1 MNLLLVIL
9 SVVSIII
16 ANNLDTLDPC
26 ILSCM
31 LQVLPLVG
39 CTGNDDEVVLC
50 GCKIIDRYT
59 IVAPIADC
67 TKKACNIESK
77 DFPQVL
83 QSTQSCSD
91 AFGPSTRLSDITLP
105 RYIPT
110 IGIFSSSSPPGNPVS
125 SSDPINAPA
134 STTSTDTPNSTPNDS
149 EGTLQ
154 TSTPTPSSLTTTIRT
169 LVSTV
174 TSNAPIGGQTNGL
187 MATPTTSP
195 APPSD
200 GPGLS
205 PAVIATIVVS
215 TVTVIGVPL
224 WLIRCY
230 RCRKPRATSPVEG
243 NASPKP
249 SEKHNESVVMGY
261 TELLGSTHMRHEMLS
276 HTPPNAPLPL
286 YINTIAEIDS
296 NPLRKTPEVSPEDVS
311 PEDNS
316 SQAMSFSTTTA
327 VSRPEPPQAADEEEA
342 QEETHTE
349 APEDSSGA
357 SDTEAELDMLRKRQ
371 KELERKRHYLQ
382 QIQEIDEEE
391 ARLQERIDELQRQ
404 SQSHEK

>member
-1 MNLLLVIL
+1 
-9 SVVSIII
+9 
-16 ANNLDTLDPC
+16 
-26 ILSCM
+26 
-31 LQVLPLVG
+31 
-39 CTGNDDEVVLC
+39 
-50 GCKIIDRYT
+50 
-59 IVAPIADC
+59 
-67 TKKACNIESK
+67 
-77 DFPQVL
+77 
-83 QSTQSCSD
+83 
-91 AFGPSTRLSDITLP
+91 
-105 RYIPT
+105 
-110 IGIFSSSSPPGNPVS
+110 
-125 SSDPINAPA
+125 
-134 STTSTDTPNSTPNDS
+134 
-149 EGTLQ
+149 
-154 TSTPTPSSLTTTIRT
+154 
-169 LVSTV
+169 
-174 TSNAPIGGQTNGL
+174 
-187 MATPTTSP
+187 
-195 APPSD
+195 
-200 GPGLS
+200 
-205 PAVIATIVVS
+205 
-215 TVTVIGVPL
+215 
-224 WLIRCY
+224 
-230 RCRKPRATSPVEG
+230 
-243 NASPKP
+243 
-249 SEKHNESVVMGY
+249 
-261 TELLGSTHMRHEMLS
+261 MLS